1 MPDNAKLFNK
11 NYVFFVVL
19 LILLVAGML
28 TWIASARMLAFHQ
41 FNVDIGHESLNGVDQ
56 QVSFY
61 ISEKRR
67 IVETFVHDHIDQ
79 IKKLASNP
87 DNDAYHDDLVED
99 LAEYF
104 PDYFAFSLTNNQ
116 GVPLFQDFDG
126 LISDLCL
133 SDVKQYLSGKD
144 NYHPYI
150 HPNTEGYHFD
160 IMVRYGKGANEG
172 VFFVSFLAD
181 VLSNI
186 INSIQGPDQKIML
199 IQPLKEDLIEVVAE
213 GARNKWFRNDYRL
226 DSHEK
231 ELIYSRHDVK
241 GTRWQAIDFHNSE
254 LHSSYRNELIFESL
268 LIFFLF
274 VSVAMLLVVRLRNEE
289 SQRLVLENQKK
300 EIMGMV
306 SHEFRSPTSAIKSAL
321 NHVSNGGAGEID
333 AKAKEFI
340 DLAADRCTHLLLLV
354 DDFVDIQNIESGNLK
369 LNNQKVSLRDVVIE
383 AVKQSMPYAM
393 QFSVVYKLIEPMA
406 DDYVYCDVYRIDQV
420 LTNFLSNAAKYG
432 SENDV
437 IEISIVKKGYR
448 LRVSISDHGPGI
460 PEEFRDC
467 LFEKFAMAYA
477 PKKDQKV
484 KSSGLGLN
492 IAKAIV
498 EQHEGSVGFE
508 TSTDAKSGTGTTFW
522 FELPVL

>member
-1 MPDNAKLFNK
+1 MFGNAKLFNK

-19 LILLVAGML
+19 LIMLVAGML

-41 FNVDIGHESLNGVDQ
+41 FYVDIGHESLNGVDQ

-79 IKKLASNP
+79 IRMLASNP
-87 DNDAYHDDLVED
+87 DSDTYHDDLVED

-104 PDYFAFSLTNNQ
+104 PDYFAFSLTNNK
-116 GVPLFQDFDG
+116 GIPLFQDFDG

-133 SDVKQYLSGKD
+133 SDVKQYLSGED
-144 NYHPYI
+144 HYHPYI

-160 IMVRYGKGANEG
+160 IMVRYGAGDNEG

-186 INSIQGPDQKIML
+186 INSIQGPDHKIML

-213 GARNKWFRNDYRL
+213 GARNKWLRNDYRL
-226 DSHEK
+226 DSNEK

-241 GTRWQAIDFHNSE
+241 GTRWQAVDFHNTD

-274 VSVAMLLVVRLRNEE
+274 VSIAMLLVVRLRNEE
-289 SQRLVLENQKK
+289 FQRLVLENQKK

-306 SHEFRSPTSAIKSAL
+306 SHEFRSPAASIKSAL
-321 NHVSNGGAGEID
+321 NHVSRGAAGNID

-340 DLAADRCTHLLLLV
+340 DLAADRCSHLLFLV
-354 DDFVDIQNIESGNLK
+354 DDFVDIQNLESGSLK
-369 LNNQKVSLRDVVIE
+369 FNKQKASLKDIVVD
-383 AVKQSMPYAM
+383 AVKQNKPYAM
-393 QFSVVYKLIEPMA
+393 QFSVEYKLLEPLAA
-406 DDYVYCDVYRIDQV
+406 DFVYCDVYRIHQV

-432 SENDV
+432 SDNDV
-437 IEISIVKKGYR
+437 IKITIVRKAWR
-448 LRVSISDHGPGI
+448 LRVSITDHGSGI
-460 PEEFRDC
+460 SEEFRAS

-477 PKKDQKV
+477 PKKDQKI

-498 EQHEGSVGFE
+498 EQHDGTVGFE
-508 TSTDAKSGTGTTFW
+508 TSTDEKTGTGTTFW
-522 FELPVL
+522 FEIPVL